1 MLSEVSINIYKFE
14 KQKYTKQLT
23 YTIFYNSF

>member
-14 KQKYTKQLT
+14 KHKYTKQLT